1 MEMTTEKEILELED
15 KRLAAQVAE
24 DFATLEALLHDELI
38 YTHSSG
44 VVDTKA
50 SWIESMRSRKTRYRK
65 ITPSR
70 RKVRFY
76 GDTALLTG
84 HADIEAEIDAQPKS
98 LKLMYLIAWT
108 RTPKGWKF
116 VAWQSAPRPA

>member
-1 MEMTTEKEILELED
+1 MTSEKEILDLED
-15 KRLAAQVAE
+15 KRIAATVAE
-24 DFATLEALLHDELI
+24 DFSALEALVHEELI

-44 VVDTKA
+44 VVDSKA

-65 ITPSR
+65 VTPSR

-76 GDTALLTG
+76 GDTALVTG
-84 HADIEAEIDAQPKS
+84 HADIEAEIDGQPKS

-108 RTPKGWKF
+108 RTQQGWKF